1 MGNGYRKVMMTMNRN
16 YPDSYNAIS
25 RMRYALRNRDGLYLR
40 KDRGKD
46 HYAIVDEWGHV
57 MGARAANLTLED
69 VAYYLAINAPS
80 GRKAWLN

>member
-1 MGNGYRKVMMTMNRN
+1 MMTMNRN

-25 RMRYALRNRDGLYLR
+25 RMRYTLRNRDGLYLR

-57 MGARAANLTLED
+57 RAQ
-69 VAYYLAINAPS
+69 
-80 GRKAWLN
+80 GRQT